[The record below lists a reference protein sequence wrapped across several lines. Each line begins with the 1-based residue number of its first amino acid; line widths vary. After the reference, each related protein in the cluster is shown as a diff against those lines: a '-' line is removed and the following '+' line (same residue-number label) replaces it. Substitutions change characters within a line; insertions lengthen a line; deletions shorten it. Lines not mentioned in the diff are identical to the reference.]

1 MDRVF
6 TILIVLAAAGVSWL
20 LWCAA
25 KCWLRRTIRVDQGMS
40 NDDRPTLLYFSSSDC
55 APCRLQQSPMLASLR
70 KTMGERVRFHEYDA
84 VTHADL
90 AKRYRVLTVPTT
102 VVIRPGGSVLAVNY
116 GVTQA
121 AKLQRQLAQAM
132 SESEA

>member
-20 LWCAA
+20 LWCAV
-25 KCWLRRTIRVDQGMS
+25 KCWLRRTIRVDQEML
-40 NDDRPTLLYFSSSDC
+40 NDDLPTLLYFSSGDC
-55 APCRLQQSPMLASLR
+55 APCRLQQSPILASLR
-70 KTMGERVRFHEYDA
+70 KTMEERVHFREYDA
-84 VTHADL
+84 VSHPDL
-90 AKRYRVLTVPTT
+90 ANRYRVLTVPTT

-121 AKLQRQLAQAM
+121 AKLQRQLVQAA
-132 SESEA
+132 SETEA